1 MGSKKI
7 ITKNTL
13 QDSMKKVS
21 EDDLRKVKKFY
32 RDDTALIDELKSSS
46 TPNQQ
51 NQISSKTLIPKDPKL
66 QI

>member
-46 TPNQQ
+46 TPNQ
-51 NQISSKTLIPKDPKL
+51 
-66 QI
+66 